1 MNKYDDILNELVY
14 KIDDIVY
21 DFYSQTNELISKK
34 QNQDNLLKFRD
45 KTITTI
51 NDMNVRSLEIISG
64 LKSADLVRERSEH
77 LLNKNQEIVDSAMNF
92 INSANDKSELVETVQ
107 KFAENVYG
115 QAKDMKAKLEE
126 SGVVERLLEGAQ
138 LGLSKVQKGVE
149 DLNQNPQF
157 VKGKEVV
164 IEKSKEALVAGTKIL
179 KEGTKFVNDK
189 LDKNTTSTDVETP
202 DIFQEDNNE
211 LKSIFDE
218 VVREEKSDNNI

>member
-189 LDKNTTSTDVETP
+189 LDKNTTSTDIETP

>member
-14 KIDDIVY
+14 QIDDIVY

-64 LKSADLVRERSEH
+64 LKSGDLVKERSEH

-92 INSANDKSELVETVQ
+92 INSANDKSELVESVQ

-115 QAKDMKAKLEE
+115 QAKDMKAKLDE

-149 DLNQNPQF
+149 ELNQNPQF

-189 LDKNTTSTDVETP
+189 LDKNLTPTEEETP

-218 VVREEKSDNNI
+218 VVREEKSDNNL

>member
-14 KIDDIVY
+14 QIDDIVY

-64 LKSADLVRERSEH
+64 LKSGELVKERSEH

-92 INSANDKSELVETVQ
+92 IHSANDKSELVESVQ

-115 QAKDMKAKLEE
+115 QAKDMKAKLDE

-149 DLNQNPQF
+149 ELNQNPQF

-189 LDKNTTSTDVETP
+189 LDKNVTPTDEETP
-202 DIFQEDNNE
+202 DIFQEDKNE